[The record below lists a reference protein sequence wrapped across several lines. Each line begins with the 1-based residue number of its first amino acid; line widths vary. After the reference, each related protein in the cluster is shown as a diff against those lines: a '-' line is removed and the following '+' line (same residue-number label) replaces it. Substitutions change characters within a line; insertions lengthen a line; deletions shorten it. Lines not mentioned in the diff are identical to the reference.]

1 MWEVETIHFNLNESL
16 FAAINATAR
25 AYVSKVTT
33 LEERTTHVSL
43 ISLFQS
49 MGFILGP
56 AVQAAL
62 SPIGSGEPNPDS
74 HITFNLFTATGSG
87 FPSHTHAVVV
97 GI

>member
-1 MWEVETIHFNLNESL
+1 M
-16 FAAINATAR
+16 
-25 AYVSKVTT
+25 SKVTT

-62 SPIGSGEPNPDS
+62 APIGRGDPNPDP
-74 HITFNLFTATGSG
+74 HVAFNLFTATGYDDE
-87 FPSHTHAVVV
+87 
-97 GI
+97 